1 MRQEG
6 AELMKIAEKGQKLET
21 VRRGRMEQ
29 KKKRRLIRQ
38 GGEGTGGEKEGD
50 GSKVRSS
57 TPQSSA
63 RQ

>member
-6 AELMKIAEKGQKLET
+6 EEVIKIAEKGQNLET

-29 KKKRRLIRQ
+29 KKKRRLMRQ
-38 GGEGTGGEKEGD
+38 GGERMGGEKEGD
-50 GSKVRSS
+50 ERKVRSS